1 MAAREA
7 TEARIVNGTV
17 RALARQG
24 PKKVTMSDIAT
35 EAGVSPGTLY
45 RYFKDKQDILQALGN
60 YYLARLR
67 DLIQQAIDDSPEPG
81 DRLRVVI
88 DIFLRYWQENPQT
101 VQLGQMEPGF
111 VIGYIKSVIPQ
122 LRALLHDALEPVL
135 LRESPAV
142 RLGLATPDEIVDLV
156 VRIAFS
162 NHFLPARDDGQLRDL
177 CLTLITAAGVEA
189 KKTRAKSDR
198 AKTGRK
204 AAS

>member
-7 TEARIVNGTV
+7 TEARIVNGTL

-35 EAGVSPGTLY
+35 EAGVSSGTLY

-60 YYLARLR
+60 YFLARLS
-67 DLIQQAIDDSPEPG
+67 DLLQHAVENSSAPR
-81 DRLRVVI
+81 DRLHAVI

-111 VIGYIKSVIPQ
+111 VIGYINNVMPQ
-122 LRALLHDALEPVL
+122 LKALLHNALEPVL

-142 RLGLATPDEIVDLV
+142 RLGLATTDEIVDLV
-156 VRIAFS
+156 VRVAFS
-162 NHFLPARDDGQLRDL
+162 NHFLPAQDDGRLCDL
-177 CLTLITAAGVEA
+177 CISIITAAGVES
-189 KKTRAKSDR
+189 KKTR